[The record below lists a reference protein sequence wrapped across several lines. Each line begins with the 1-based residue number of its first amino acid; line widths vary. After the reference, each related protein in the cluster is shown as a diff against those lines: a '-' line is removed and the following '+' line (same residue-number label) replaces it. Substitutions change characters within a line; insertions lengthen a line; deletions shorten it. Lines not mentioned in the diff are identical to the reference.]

1 MNILIIENVWMGNAK
16 YGFFDKT
23 VLTITRGFHYSP
35 NVVCP
40 SNSSHYS
47 KKTFCQCDK

>member
-23 VLTITRGFHYSP
+23 LLTAFSILPTLYARRIAAITP
-35 NVVCP
+35 
-40 SNSSHYS
+40 
-47 KKTFCQCDK
+47 KKTFSQCDK